1 LGGEGKRLARVT
13 LLTAGLNQK
22 VKPDF
27 SDIRFSTD
35 GVAMLDHSLVH
46 LNHGSTA
53 YFIVDTSQVTN
64 NFYIY
69 FGNPNATSMSGS
81 YDKFKNVNPDQG
93 GIAGGHFFPSP
104 TSQSQKQVPYSGTIP
119 LQLENPIVQESLKT
133 NPTPRIDPTPF
144 SVITPTQTLS
154 PATVQPQPDNMTFL
168 VVIASLTFFI
178 ASFSVV
184 VVLKIR
190 RQK

>member
-1 LGGEGKRLARVT
+1 
-13 LLTAGLNQK
+13 

-35 GVAMLDHSLVH
+35 GVAMLDHSLVY
-46 LNHGSTA
+46 LDYGSTA
-53 YFIVDTSQVTN
+53 YFVVDTSQVPN
-64 NFYIY
+64 SFYIY

-119 LQLENPIVQESLKT
+119 MQLENPNAQESPKS
-133 NPTPRIDPTPF
+133 NPTPRIDPTLS
-144 SVITPTQTLS
+144 SVLSTPTQTHS
-154 PATVQPQPDNMTFL
+154 PTTGQPQPDNMTFL
-168 VVIASLTFFI
+168 IVIASLTFFI
-178 ASFSVV
+178 ASFSAV